1 VTPAPGFSLERTEA
15 LTLDARPP
23 LSEMYTLSPFVWRGD
38 ARWEMLVRVVPRRDD
53 APALKIARIYY
64 GTSDDGLRF
73 TMRDQPALAP
83 GPGPEDRDGC
93 EDPTLAICDGV
104 YHVYY
109 SGWNQEQGQG
119 TLLLASGPDCDHL
132 EKRGVRLPS
141 TPEAANPKEVTITQA
156 RDGTWRLFFEYA
168 DGGASKIGLAS
179 SPAVDGPWTI
189 LPPPFAARPGCW
201 DGWHLSTGPMLSA
214 DPARPILFYNGAMR
228 DAHWRIGWVQFDA
241 DYTQILARSEA
252 PLIVPPP
259 QQGDHTDIAFSASA
273 VEQDDTVYLYY
284 SIADQEMVRATL
296 RRA

>member
-1 VTPAPGFSLERTEA
+1 MDSPMPLRVEATESLM
-15 LTLDARPP
+15 LDARPP
-23 LSEMYTLSPFVWRGD
+23 LSEMYTLSPFVWGD
-38 ARWEMLVRVVPRRDD
+38 GAKWEMLVRAVPRRDD

-93 EDPTLAICDGV
+93 EDPTLALCDGV
-104 YHVYY
+104 YYVYY

-119 TLLLASGPDCDHL
+119 MLLLASGPDCDHL
-132 EKRGVRLPS
+132 EKRGVRLHS
-141 TPEAANPKEVTITQA
+141 TPEIANPKEVTITQA

-179 SPAVDGPWTI
+179 SPSVDGRWTV
-189 LPPPFAARPGCW
+189 LPPPFAARPGRW
-201 DGWHLSTGPMLSA
+201 DDWHLSTGPMLSS
-214 DPARPILFYNGAMR
+214 DPARPILFYNGATR

-259 QQGDHTDIAFSASA
+259 QQGDRTDIAFSASA